1 MVRAMTAMGCSQ
13 PEGIWRDHRP
23 PNAKEPEAE
32 WERLYFRPPPG
43 QRPANTHVRVLARA
57 NQRYALLF
65 RDYSRT
71 HAATA
76 EAYAELKRRPAEHI
90 ADPADYPEVKD
101 PAVDLIYLAAPEW
114 AARTGCGPGEAD
126 A

>member
-1 MVRAMTAMGCSQ
+1 
-13 PEGIWRDHRP
+13 
-23 PNAKEPEAE
+23 
-32 WERLYFRPPPG
+32 
-43 QRPANTHVRVLARA
+43 
-57 NQRYALLF
+57 LF

-76 EAYAELKRRPAEHI
+76 EAYPELKRRPAEHI

-101 PAVDLIYLAAPEW
+101 PAVDLIYLAAEEW
-114 AARTGCGPGEAD
+114 SARTGVGPGEAD